1 MPARISTT
9 TLLGVFVLPA
19 VVFGLLYFPIVTQLT
34 RGLVSPYAKA
44 DVRRRLFAA
53 ALDGLLAVTTCLL
66 YWNSGVVL
74 YLAAG
79 AAYLLLRDAIRGQSI
94 GKLFFGLV
102 VISLET
108 GRVSSL
114 AGSVRRNLLLLLPGA
129 NIARDF
135 PRGGN
140 CHTRFPGTAI
150 GRPTGADTSCRRLG
164 SEGSRQVIS
173 RLAHGP
179 WYRGRPRRRKA
190 RPCSGANPAI
200 MTDRSQPRSLT
211 HYRIISRLGAEW
223 IGHFSSTHVVM
234 QRMFCTFV
242 VLRGSASLPPS
253 VDVQLRSVRS
263 STTKRS
269 VPSGNRMRPTL
280 AGR

>member
-1 MPARISTT
+1 MPARIGTT

-19 VVFGLLYFPIVTQLT
+19 AVFGLLYFPIVTQLT

-53 ALDGLLAVTTCLL
+53 TLDGLLVVTTCLL

-129 NIARDF
+129 NIVAIFLEAGTVIRDSQ
-135 PRGGN
+135 GQ
-140 CHTRFPGTAI
+140 
-150 GRPTGADTSCRRLG
+150 RLG
-164 SEGSRQVIS
+164 D
-173 RLAHGP
+173 RLAQTQVVEGL
-179 WYRGRPRRRKA
+179 
-190 RPCSGANPAI
+190 GAKDSSSHFKTGSWALV
-200 MTDRSQPRSLT
+200 PRSAAP
-211 HYRIISRLGAEW
+211 AE
-223 IGHFSSTHVVM
+223 SE
-234 QRMFCTFV
+234 
-242 VLRGSASLPPS
+242 
-253 VDVQLRSVRS
+253 
-263 STTKRS
+263 
-269 VPSGNRMRPTL
+269 
-280 AGR
+280 AGRRCESIRAAELSDWLHQGR